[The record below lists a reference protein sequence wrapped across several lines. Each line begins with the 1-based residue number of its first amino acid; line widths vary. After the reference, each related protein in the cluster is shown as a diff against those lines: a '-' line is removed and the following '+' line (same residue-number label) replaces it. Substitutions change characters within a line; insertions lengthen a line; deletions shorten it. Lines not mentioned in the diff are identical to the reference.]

1 MDDIK
6 KSAQKYESDLNT
18 ALARNFEIESQI
30 EEAKAK
36 ATAAEKTASDALARA
51 RKAEKV
57 FNFTDTKIQS
67 KLIWTH
73 TEIQVRRL
81 PRKLLSLTVRSSLV
95 KKVCP
100 RSSKTWKQTM
110 PPSKPPWCQTLRNLP
125 PWVMPS
131 NFARIWKSN
140 DLSDLVSSM
149 AFCRFSTKV

>member
-67 KLIWTH
+67 KLI
-73 TEIQVRRL
+73 
-81 PRKLLSLTVRSSLV
+81 
-95 KKVCP
+95 
-100 RSSKTWKQTM
+100 
-110 PPSKPPWCQTLRNLP
+110 
-125 PWVMPS
+125 
-131 NFARIWKSN
+131 
-140 DLSDLVSSM
+140 
-149 AFCRFSTKV
+149 